1 MHALPLEQLHLD
13 LGIVFE
19 ALPAAGAQVLR
30 ERGQL
35 ATPRGEQIPPAGSA
49 EELERLLADHAPVHD
64 PDPLRFPEPRLDR
77 RDDGLDGLEILR
89 VARQRQVGQGETVA
103 GHDQGQHDLFAI
115 AAVIAGITAAG
126 QVVLLGQ
133 ALEVGAGQV
142 VEQQVVVELEQ
153 GPELVLQVVLDRL
166 LGLQQA
172 VQGPVQAVLGH
183 GAVGD
188 AEQVFQ
194 ARGAIPVLR
203 QGEFAAGAAE
213 AIDDL
218 DGHDVGGPDRFLA
231 LGDVAVDDLVEVE
244 ELPEPQAQPD
254 IAEAAGIGPA
264 HRAQADPHDI
274 GIIGQGDGLGI
285 GEEAELPGIA
295 LAVVKDDG
303 ALPASFLVVVEF
315 AEVGDDVLAR
325 PRLGAHALDQGVVGV
340 GLAVFGA
347 GVSPQEHRRLLAPR
361 DQDGVL
367 SSR

>member
-1 MHALPLEQLHLD
+1 M
-13 LGIVFE
+13 
-19 ALPAAGAQVLR
+19 AQK
-30 ERGQL
+30 
-35 ATPRGEQIPPAGSA
+35 
-49 EELERLLADHAPVHD
+49 LERLLADHATVHD
-64 PDPLRFPEPRLDR
+64 PDSLRFPEPRLDR
-77 RDDGLDGLEILR
+77 LDDGLDGLEILR
-89 VARQRQVGQGETVA
+89 VARQCQVGQGETVA
-103 GHDQGQHDLFAI
+103 GHDQRQHDLFAI

-153 GPELVLQVVLDRL
+153 FPELVLQVVLDRL
-166 LGLQQA
+166 LGFEQP
-172 VQGPVQAVLGH
+172 VQGAVQAVLGH
-183 GAVGD
+183 GAVRD

-194 ARGAIPVLR
+194 GRGLIPVLR

-213 AIDDL
+213 AVDDL
-218 DGHDVGGPDRFLA
+218 DGHDVRGPDRFLP

-254 IAEAAGIGPA
+254 ITEAAGIGPA
-264 HRAQADPHDI
+264 HRVEADLHDI

-285 GEEAELPGIA
+285 GEEAELPVFP

-325 PRLGAHALDQGVVGV
+325 PGLGAHALDQGVVGV
-340 GLAVFGA
+340 RLAVFGP
-347 GVSPQEHRRLLAPR
+347 GVSPQEHERLLSLR
-361 DQDGVL
+361 DQESVL
-367 SSR
+367 NSR